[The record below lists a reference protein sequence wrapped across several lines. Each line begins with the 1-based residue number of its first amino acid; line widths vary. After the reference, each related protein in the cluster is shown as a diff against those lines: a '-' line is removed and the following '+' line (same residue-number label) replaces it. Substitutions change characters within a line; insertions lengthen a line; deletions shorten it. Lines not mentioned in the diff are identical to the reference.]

1 MKNQF
6 NLNLAKCLFALCL
19 LTQTTLF
26 AQKKDYTYVAVPFT
40 QVKITDNFWLPRL
53 KLNHTSTIPTSF
65 ERCENTGRVKNFE
78 MAASKSGKFCTTFPF
93 DDTDIY
99 KTIEGASF
107 SVSLFPD
114 AKMVRYMDSLIDI
127 VAKAQEPDG
136 YLYTART
143 IDPTTPHSWAG
154 KVRWEKEREL
164 SHELYNAGHLY
175 EAAVAHFEATGKR
188 NLLDIALKNA
198 DLVCSVF
205 GQDKLHSAPGHE
217 VVEMGLVKLYR
228 VTGKAEYLNTAKYFI
243 EERGHFKGYDASS
256 LDPWKNGAY
265 WQDHIPVVDQKEAI
279 GHSVRAGYL
288 YSAVADIAALTGD
301 KAMLAA
307 IDSIWLNLVSKKL
320 YVQGGAGAIPSGERY
335 GDNYE
340 LPNLTA
346 YNETCA
352 AISNV
357 YWNQRMFQLHGES
370 KYIDVLEKILYN
382 GLISGVQLDG
392 KKFFYTNALESRA
405 TSTHKSFEGERS
417 GWFECSCC
425 PTNVTRLLP
434 SIPGYMYAQ
443 NGRDLFVNLFV
454 NSNTTININQKQV
467 DIQQSNNYPWNGD
480 LKFVI
485 SPKKGMVPFA
495 LKVRIPGWALE
506 EAIPSNLYTFGSKT
520 NNKVVIKVNG
530 VAVEYKIENGYAII
544 DKSWNKN
551 DVVEMNLP
559 MDVRRVYSDKLADD
573 IGKVAIQRGPLMYC
587 AEWADNDGKVTNIIL
602 PSGSEFTSEFNP
614 NLLNGVTTLKA
625 NIQKVEI
632 ANNQVN
638 TVQRQLIAIPYYA
651 WANRGKGE
659 MTVWFNEQLKDID
672 VITKK

>member
-143 IDPTTPHSWAG
+143 IDPTNPHSWAG

-243 EERGHFKGYDASS
+243 EERGHF
-256 LDPWKNGAY
+256 
-265 WQDHIPVVDQKEAI
+265 
-279 GHSVRAGYL
+279 
-288 YSAVADIAALTGD
+288 
-301 KAMLAA
+301 
-307 IDSIWLNLVSKKL
+307 
-320 YVQGGAGAIPSGERY
+320 
-335 GDNYE
+335 
-340 LPNLTA
+340 
-346 YNETCA
+346 
-352 AISNV
+352 
-357 YWNQRMFQLHGES
+357 
-370 KYIDVLEKILYN
+370 
-382 GLISGVQLDG
+382 
-392 KKFFYTNALESRA
+392 
-405 TSTHKSFEGERS
+405 
-417 GWFECSCC
+417 
-425 PTNVTRLLP
+425 
-434 SIPGYMYAQ
+434 
-443 NGRDLFVNLFV
+443 
-454 NSNTTININQKQV
+454 
-467 DIQQSNNYPWNGD
+467 
-480 LKFVI
+480 
-485 SPKKGMVPFA
+485 
-495 LKVRIPGWALE
+495 
-506 EAIPSNLYTFGSKT
+506 
-520 NNKVVIKVNG
+520 
-530 VAVEYKIENGYAII
+530 
-544 DKSWNKN
+544 
-551 DVVEMNLP
+551 
-559 MDVRRVYSDKLADD
+559 
-573 IGKVAIQRGPLMYC
+573 
-587 AEWADNDGKVTNIIL
+587 
-602 PSGSEFTSEFNP
+602 
-614 NLLNGVTTLKA
+614 
-625 NIQKVEI
+625 
-632 ANNQVN
+632 
-638 TVQRQLIAIPYYA
+638 
-651 WANRGKGE
+651 
-659 MTVWFNEQLKDID
+659 
-672 VITKK
+672 